1 MGRVPQLAHSCAICR
16 NYLQIRRFDFW
27 DGASPGDT
35 THLLLDCLHNYWLS
49 LICTDY
55 LYDNSVSQYNVA
67 VGHLILEHNY
77 PRSKAEPNTV
87 SVDINAVLESLTAED
102 LRVGTWLNVLGYIRD
117 SSCPPDASFSS
128 SEHDS
133 QLSNTECSTVTAPI
147 KVPPRPV
154 IVEAVMVFPA
164 GAIAL
169 GEYERIL
176 RNVNAVESR
185 IHYSQ

>member
-1 MGRVPQLAHSCAICR
+1 MNGPRPSTRAFLCDLPQLPADSK
-16 NYLQIRRFDFW
+16 IRFL
-27 DGASPGDT
+27 G
-35 THLLLDCLHNYWLS
+35 C
-49 LICTDY
+49 
-55 LYDNSVSQYNVA
+55 VSQYNVA

-77 PRSKAEPNTV
+77 PRSKTGPNTV

-102 LRVGTWLNVLGYIRD
+102 LRVGTWLNVLGYVRD
-117 SSCPPDASFSS
+117 SSCPPEASFSS

-133 QLSNTECSTVTAPI
+133 QFSNSEYATVTIPV
-147 KVPPRPV
+147 KVPARPV
-154 IVEAVMVFPA
+154 IVEALMVFPA

-176 RNVNAVESR
+176 RNVQGVESR